1 MLSEQSRVLIVADD
15 LLMRRI
21 LRMCLTENSFGVA
34 EARSIREA
42 RKCLQHRRIDLLIID
57 AAKKSGEAALALCRE
72 VRDSQRQIGLL
83 LVIDHDLEKHIVR
96 VLESG
101 ANDYIA
107 KPFRSGELI
116 GRCHAVLR
124 RTQEGAAAERT
135 SIAAGDLELDLERRQ
150 LRKAGKVVHLTP
162 TEFNLLTL
170 LMKNLGVALDHG
182 KLLRSIWGPEYGGE
196 LEYLRSYIRLLRK
209 KIETDPAQPKYLVT
223 EPWMGYR
230 FCIPSSS

>member
-21 LRMCLTENSFGVA
+21 LRMCLTENRVGVT

-83 LVIDHDLEKHIVR
+83 LVIDHNLEKHIVR

-124 RTQEGAAAERT
+124 RTQESAAAERT
-135 SIAAGDLELDLERRQ
+135 SIAAGDAGVRSRATPIAEGRQ
-150 LRKAGKVVHLTP
+150 SRAPHADRIQSAY
-162 TEFNLLTL
+162 
-170 LMKNLGVALDHG
+170 ALNEQV
-182 KLLRSIWGPEYGGE
+182 L
-196 LEYLRSYIRLLRK
+196 
-209 KIETDPAQPKYLVT
+209 A
-223 EPWMGYR
+223 
-230 FCIPSSS
+230 